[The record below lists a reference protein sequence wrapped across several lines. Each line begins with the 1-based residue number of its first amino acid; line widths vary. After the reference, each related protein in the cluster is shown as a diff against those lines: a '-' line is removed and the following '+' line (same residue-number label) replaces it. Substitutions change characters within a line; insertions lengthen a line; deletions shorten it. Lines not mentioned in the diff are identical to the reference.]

1 MLRSRRSRGESPLG
15 RALDADRRRLS
26 RRMNRQIERRPIGC
40 SLGMI
45 AAGAV
50 LILLTQVLPLA
61 PLLEIA
67 LYIAGGPL
75 VVFGVLLLLIA
86 VFTEAFGPFVE
97 MFLDLIAPPSHP
109 AIEELQPLYD
119 GKFLGYEKG
128 KQRMA
133 RTLVQRWA
141 ISEKEAADL
150 IDRLEADREIVHDP
164 DGRWRVGPPD

>member
-1 MLRSRRSRGESPLG
+1 VLRPRRAGEFG

-26 RRMNRQIERRPIGC
+26 RRVNRQIERRPIGC
-40 SLGMI
+40 SLGLI
-45 AAGAV
+45 AGGAV
-50 LILLTQVLPLA
+50 LILLTRVLPLS
-61 PLLEIA
+61 PLVEIGF
-67 LYIAGGPL
+67 YIAGGPL

-86 VFTEAFGPFVE
+86 MFSEAFGPFVE

-109 AIEELQPLYD
+109 ATEELQPLYD
-119 GKFLGYEKG
+119 GKFMGYEKG

-150 IDRLEADREIVHDP
+150 VDRLEADREIVHSP
-164 DGRWRVGPPD
+164 DGRWQVGPPS